1 LRDPVDIV
9 YFELQCHLRKPSL
22 LVTSS
27 TMATA
32 PKLPPHSTPIS
43 PQDYFAWEAEQ
54 ELRYEYFDGQVF
66 AMTGGTV
73 AHGLIGLNL
82 AAAIKT
88 HLRGR
93 GCLTLNSDCKIGISE
108 AGPFVYP
115 DVSVTCDARD
125 RSAKQFSRY
134 PCLIIEVLSPA
145 TEAYDRGGKF
155 SLYRRLET
163 LQEYVLVGSETKSVE
178 VFRHN
183 PEGIWQFIPYSEEQL
198 VELTSIGL
206 NLSFETIYEDVTL
219 SESPTGSAG

>member
-1 LRDPVDIV
+1 MV
-9 YFELQCHLRKPSL
+9 
-22 LVTSS
+22 
-27 TMATA
+27 TA
-32 PKLPPHSTPIS
+32 PKLPPYSTPIS
-43 PQDYFAWEAEQ
+43 SQDYFTWEAEQ

-66 AMTGGTV
+66 AMAGGTV

-163 LQEYVLVGSETKSVE
+163 LQEYVLVGAETKSAE
-178 VFRHN
+178 VFRLN

-219 SESPTGSAG
+219 LEGADHPEI